1 MTYRINLNVNI
12 INKLPGLQSNGLPP
26 PPARANIC
34 ILYIYVPNMK
44 IYCRFDWIKP
54 VVNCR
59 NGREGY
65 SWASKIEVFLD
76 LTSWVAEAESPL

>member
-1 MTYRINLNVNI
+1 
-12 INKLPGLQSNGLPP
+12 
-26 PPARANIC
+26 
-34 ILYIYVPNMK
+34 MK

-59 NGREGY
+59 NSREGY
-65 SWASKIEVFLD
+65 SWASKIVFLD

>member
-1 MTYRINLNVNI
+1 
-12 INKLPGLQSNGLPP
+12 
-26 PPARANIC
+26 
-34 ILYIYVPNMK
+34 MK

>member
-1 MTYRINLNVNI
+1 
-12 INKLPGLQSNGLPP
+12 
-26 PPARANIC
+26 
-34 ILYIYVPNMK
+34 MK

-65 SWASKIEVFLD
+65 SWASKIVFLD